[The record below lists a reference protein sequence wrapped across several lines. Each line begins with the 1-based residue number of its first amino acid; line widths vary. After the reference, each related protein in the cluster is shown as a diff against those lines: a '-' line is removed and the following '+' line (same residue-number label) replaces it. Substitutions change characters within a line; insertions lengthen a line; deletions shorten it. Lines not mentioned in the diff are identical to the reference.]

1 MARRKWETFPGKMRF
16 CCDGRLMCGQDIG
29 VFAFAIG
36 LITVASGVFF
46 GFTCPYLSSNVSPAI
61 PVFAGVLMLMSLA
74 MLVRTGTMDPGILPR
89 ATGLE
94 AEVNETGRNQTIGA
108 DDQPRPASEGYT
120 PPART
125 KMVTIQNME
134 GTVEVERMLKYCFT
148 CKIFRPPRASHCS
161 ICDACVDQ
169 FDHHCPWVGNCVG
182 RRNYRYFYG
191 FLATLSLYCIY
202 VLAFGI
208 LHLVL
213 LSKEYDSFSA
223 VSRKAPLTLVIVIIA
238 FFAMWSVIGMCGYH
252 TMLVGNAKTTNEEIK
267 VTYGSNAR
275 QSTKNP
281 YHQGSAWENLKYT
294 LCAPLP
300 RSLLDRRGQ
309 LTDDEYYAIR
319 DETINSASSAARNLM
334 GTTLPSSSSPSS
346 SLSVT
351 RVANTAPLRQT
362 DPAEGDRLMTAE

>member
-223 VSRKAPLTLVIVIIA
+223 VSRKAPLTYPHGTRACCVCIFKAWRDYSFDRVIVTIKHTCPKCVHCFFFLSIIGCYLCQPC
-238 FFAMWSVIGMCGYH
+238 FKLNTQH
-252 TMLVGNAKTTNEEIK
+252 L
-267 VTYGSNAR
+267 
-275 QSTKNP
+275 QS
-281 YHQGSAWENLKYT
+281 
-294 LCAPLP
+294 
-300 RSLLDRRGQ
+300 
-309 LTDDEYYAIR
+309 
-319 DETINSASSAARNLM
+319 
-334 GTTLPSSSSPSS
+334 
-346 SLSVT
+346 
-351 RVANTAPLRQT
+351 
-362 DPAEGDRLMTAE
+362 